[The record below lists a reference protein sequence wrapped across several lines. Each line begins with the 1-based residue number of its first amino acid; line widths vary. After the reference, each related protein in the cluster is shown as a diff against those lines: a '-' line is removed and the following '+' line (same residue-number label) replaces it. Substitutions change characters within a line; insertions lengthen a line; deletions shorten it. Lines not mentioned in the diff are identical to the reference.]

1 MWKYFPKLKPTYIC
15 ISVTDVHLDTVA
27 KHRHRESVIPFQS
40 QCLPKKDKTP
50 QQTTLTLF
58 FKMIKTD
65 CFDYVLCANNTIM
78 WF

>member
-40 QCLPKKDKTP
+40 QCLQKKDKTP
-50 QQTTLTLF
+50 PTNYFNPFLNDKNRLF
-58 FKMIKTD
+58 WL
-65 CFDYVLCANNTIM
+65 CFMC
-78 WF
+78 